1 MASFT
6 DQISQFNP
14 YIQQL
19 PVDAMVKV
27 GMQKQAQYDQ
37 GVQKIQG
44 YIDNI
49 AGMDVM
55 RDVDKQHLQS
65 KLNELGSRLKTVA
78 AGDFSNAQLVNSV
91 GGMATQI
98 VKDPYVQAAVQ
109 STANARKQLSLV
121 NQAREKGELTPDNE
135 WFFMDK
141 QLNQYLSNPSL
152 AGEKNSPVVFN
163 GKYIKHYDVD
173 KDIQEAIGKAHLS
186 SNEWEENALNPDG
199 SVNSDILIE
208 KAKKGLLSGKV
219 KSIVESVFSKPEV
232 QQQLAI
238 TGTYQFKD
246 YTPEM
251 LKSVQDESINYIRNK
266 AKENRDRIACVGVIS
281 DYESANAN
289 RAIID
294 IDNQLQ
300 SSEEQYAKYMKL
312 LNEGRIDEAKISL
325 YRDNKEAQY
334 QNDYSWEENSMKS
347 KVNPWFTV
355 QMTRANYNLAVQKEK
370 FDEGD
375 ANRKFNEGVR
385 QFDLDYGLKLE
396 DAQRKRDIANNKLN
410 PDGSSKLIYTKEPIS
425 PDEVAKI
432 GSQSYKNNTQLLKDQ
447 ANQLQAKVISTL
459 PGFEDLYRQDDNGVY
474 KFNYAKYKDWKTV
487 EPKYRMALVELE
499 KAHMNGT
506 VSPNYRQDVEQMHDL
521 QSLVSLKTQTEKEID
536 DRYKPLI
543 DKIANQISDPKPMY
557 GKSTM
562 PISKTDMVNV
572 WLAQN
577 SKDPQTAQTAKD
589 YINTKY
595 GKGGGAFSDKKA
607 DGVTLLSGIYKDSFK
622 QIDKVMSDNPGL
634 APMFAN
640 REKDYKKAQQQ
651 NGTWYA
657 TINEVKPE
665 GKLLVNKKYNALLAR
680 VMGGE
685 KTGGVYGEMAKM
697 LSAKSP
703 AELNENLYG
712 YFRGQDGQWYAQI
725 RRNLGSG
732 EGYKYSEML
741 PISPEEAAE
750 LGAKTDP
757 LEEAFDSKFGGY
769 LNNFQGKQTAK
780 NLISPEAENTAL
792 NRKSVG
798 QYSVGFQLKEL
809 NGGYVPYVYVRDR
822 NGNVLSSGMELDFSV
837 YSKDP
842 RLTPIQ
848 RERFKDV
855 QSIMSKADVVTKLP
869 LIDENLITLMLNNNR

>member
-6 DQISQFNP
+6 DSISQFNP
-14 YIQQL
+14 YIPQL
-19 PVDAMVKV
+19 PVDAMIKV

-65 KLNELGSRLKTVA
+65 KLNELGSRLRTVA

-121 NQAREKGELTPDNE
+121 DQAREKGELTPDNE
-135 WFFMDK
+135 WFFTEK
-141 QLNQYLSNPSL
+141 QLNKYLSNPSL

-186 SNEWEENALNPDG
+186 SNEWEENALNADG

-251 LKSVQDESINYIRNK
+251 LKSVQDESINYIRSK

-289 RAIID
+289 KAIID

-312 LNEGRIDEAKISL
+312 LNEGKIDEAKISL

-334 QNDYSWEENSMKS
+334 QTDYSWEENSMKS

-355 QMTRANYNLAVQKEK
+355 QMTRANYNLAVQREI
-370 FDEGD
+370 FNERD
-375 ANRKFNEGVR
+375 ANRKFNEQRR
-385 QFDLDYGLKLE
+385 QFDLDYDLKLE
-396 DAQRKRDIANNKLN
+396 DAQRKRDIANDKLN
-410 PDGSSKLIYTKEPIS
+410 PDGSSKVIYAKDPIN
-425 PDEVAKI
+425 PEEVAKI
-432 GSQSYKNNTQLLKDQ
+432 GSQSYKANIQVLKDQ
-447 ANQLQAKVISTL
+447 TNQLQAKVISTL
-459 PGFEDLYRQDDNGVY
+459 PGFTDLYEQDDNGVY
-474 KFNYAKYKDWKTV
+474 KFNYVKYKDWKTI
-487 EPKYRMALVELE
+487 EPKYKMALVELE

-506 VSPNYRQDVEQMHDL
+506 VRPNYRQDVQQIHDL

-536 DRYKPLI
+536 DRYKPLV

-572 WLAQN
+572 WLAKN
-577 SKDPQTAQTAKD
+577 STDPQTAKTARD
-589 YINTKY
+589 YVNTKY
-595 GKGGGAFSDKKA
+595 GKGGGAFGDKKA
-607 DGVTLLSGIYKDSFK
+607 DAVMFLSGIYKDSFK

-634 APMFAN
+634 ALMFAN
-640 REKDYKKAQQQ
+640 REKDYKKVQQQ

-657 TINEVKPE
+657 TINEGKPE
-665 GKLLVNKKYNALLAR
+665 GKLLVNQKYSALLAR
-680 VMGGE
+680 VMGE

-741 PISPEEAAE
+741 PISPEEAAG

-792 NRKSVG
+792 NRKPIG
-798 QYSVGFQLKEL
+798 KYSVGWQLKEL
-809 NGGYVPYVYVRDR
+809 NGGYVPFAYIRDR
-822 NGNVLSSGMELDFSV
+822 DGNVLSSGMELDFSV

-855 QSIMSKADVVTKLP
+855 QSIMSKADIITKIP
-869 LIDENLITLMLNNNR
+869 SLIDENLITLMLNNNR